1 MAKYLTEYVYILLY
15 RVSLWLFMG
24 FEGIKQ
30 IGRPVAAGAIIGIL
44 AVAVQ
49 LLFDRPEAY
58 GICLACHSRDMLGW
72 ILNNLLSANV
82 IIVSQAGAFSPIL
95 MPLGILIGAHI
106 AARMSK
112 VFPRPLYGGEV
123 KMFLLGALSMV
134 FALLL
139 AACPLRLLLRIA
151 YGDPLALFG
160 GVWMVGGIAAGIY
173 FMKRWF
179 I

>member
-1 MAKYLTEYVYILLY
+1 
-15 RVSLWLFMG
+15 MG
-24 FEGIKQ
+24 FEGKKQ
-30 IGRPVAAGAIIGIL
+30 IGRISPVMTGAIIGIL

-72 ILNNLLSANV
+72 ILNNLLSADV
-82 IIVSQAGAFSPIL
+82 IMVSQAGVFSPIL
-95 MPLGILIGAHI
+95 MPLGILIGAHF

-173 FMKRWF
+173 VMNRWF

>member
-1 MAKYLTEYVYILLY
+1 
-15 RVSLWLFMG
+15 MG
-24 FEGIKQ
+24 FEGIRQ
-30 IGRPVAAGAIIGIL
+30 RISPVATGAVIGIL

-72 ILNNLLSANV
+72 ILNNLLSTDV

-112 VFPRPLYGGEV
+112 VFPRPLFGGEV
-123 KMFLLGALSMV
+123 KMFMLGALSMV

-139 AACPLRLLLRIA
+139 AACPLRLLLRIV

-160 GVWMVGGIAAGIY
+160 GAWMVVGIAVGIY
-173 FMKRWF
+173 VMKRWF